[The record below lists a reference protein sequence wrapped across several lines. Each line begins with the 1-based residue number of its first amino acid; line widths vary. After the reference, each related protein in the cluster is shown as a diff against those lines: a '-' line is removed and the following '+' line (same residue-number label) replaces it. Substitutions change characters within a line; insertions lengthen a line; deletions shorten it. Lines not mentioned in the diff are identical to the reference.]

1 MFKTNRQEGLT
12 LIELLIAIS
21 ILAIVAVLGWRG
33 LDGITRARSALTTEL
48 ELTRGMQLT
57 FAQLQSDCGHIASQ
71 TSLPERVPLVA
82 DQQRLIMVRT
92 VTADNQPTRL
102 QVVAYRLIDGVL
114 TRTESAATRNLSELD
129 TQWAAIAGN
138 PNAAQSVAL
147 QSGIASMRVR
157 TWSTNSPGW
166 RVSTDAMANT
176 SAPNMAAMTGL
187 EVSLQP
193 VGRDT
198 STTKVFLLGAM

>member
-57 FAQLQSDCGHIASQ
+57 FAQLQSDCAHIASQ

-82 DQQRLIMVRT
+82 DQQRLVMVRT

-138 PNAAQSVAL
+138 PNATQSVAL
-147 QSGIASMRVR
+147 QSGLASMRIR